1 MRFARLMP
9 ALLAAFLAVPAMAQ
23 TWIEYTD
30 KQEMFTVNLPGQPT
44 VESFKMTSEY
54 GTEVPGKRYTATAP
68 TGAKYVVTVID
79 YTGRDVQ
86 ITDVRGSI
94 AYAAHQLRKRGG
106 QITFDAYAQIDRIEG
121 HQIQMTNPDKSRTF
135 WAAHLHARRLY
146 ILEATVPP
154 DGIPP
159 ANFQASLGILD
170 AMGNHVR
177 YNIDADGQR
186 TPVRRGPGQGN

>member
-1 MRFARLMP
+1 MRFARLIP
-9 ALLAAFLAVPAMAQ
+9 ALLVAFLAVPAMAQ
-23 TWIEYTD
+23 TWIEFTD
-30 KQEMFTVNLPGQPT
+30 KAEMFTVNLPGQPK
-44 VESFKMTSEY
+44 VETSKMVSEY
-54 GTEVPGKRYTATAP
+54 GIEVPVKTYTATTP
-68 TGAKYVVTVID
+68 NGGKYMVMVVD

-94 AYAAHQLRKRGG
+94 AFAAHKLRMRGG

-154 DGIPP
+154 DTPPP
-159 ANFQASLGILD
+159 AGFQASLGILD
-170 AMGNHVR
+170 AEGKPVR

-186 TPVRRGPGQGN
+186 TKVNRGPGQGN